1 VDHDALS
8 TLIGAAAGGCEIAR
22 TELTEVALPDEPQWP
37 TEDDDTELDSAPSEP
52 TVQVSRPSVDQP
64 TMRLPIASVLAAP
77 STQEPL
83 SSSPVGG
90 GSSGTSDGSGGS
102 GAPSKG
108 SGGSAGGSSGGK
120 SHGTIGPGGGQPQP
134 VPERTT
140 ADLGKTE
147 TPRAAPVRIEP
158 RGEQTRVVAKPD
170 QKTTELAVPP
180 AKTARV
186 DQLPMSEPSW
196 FDQPVRP
203 DQQPPREQPQRPEP
217 TMRVDQ
223 LQRQEPQRQEPQRQE
238 PQRQEPQRQ
247 EPQRQEP
254 QRTETARFEQPQ
266 RPEPPQPE
274 EPVRETL
281 PVSGYDQEPEDR
293 LTDEPKKGRKSLV
306 VVIGLLVVAALAG
319 ATVYAVKEFGGAE
332 AVETRP
338 PAAPAVVQPLVKP
351 ANAGSPAPSAA
362 GVKGVLAGPAGNSA
376 LGTLTGSVVDPA
388 NGAALWQQ
396 GDTTP
401 ATPASSLKILTAAAA
416 LLSLE
421 KTDQLSTKVVQGAE
435 PGTVVI
441 VGGGDPT
448 ISGTPGSSVYPGAAS
463 LDDLVSQ
470 VKQKGEVTKVLFDL
484 GRYSGEAL
492 GPQWESADIGGGSVA
507 PIVPFMLD
515 GGRLNPKDVNGARTG
530 SPAQAAADAFA
541 QRVGAPGATAGTA
554 PQGAQVL
561 GEIKSAPIEQL
572 VDNMM
577 QISDNVLT
585 EAIAREIAIKTGN
598 EASFAGGVKAVRDV
612 LTKNGF
618 DLTGATFVDGS
629 GLSASNRIPAK
640 LLTDVL
646 SQAAKPTLDDP
657 RTAKL
662 RPLLTALPVAGGSGT
677 LAGRYG
683 GNAAQGRGWVRA
695 KTGTLTGVNALAG
708 TVVDVDGRVLV
719 FAFMSASNRNAE
731 TEVRPALDVMAAALR
746 GCGCS

>member
-1 VDHDALS
+1 M
-8 TLIGAAAGGCEIAR
+8 
-22 TELTEVALPDEPQWP
+22 WP

-64 TMRLPIASVLAAP
+64 TMRFPLASVLAAP

-83 SSSPVGG
+83 RSSPVGG
-90 GSSGTSDGSGGS
+90 GSSGAGSGSGGQS
-102 GAPSKG
+102 VPLNG

-134 VPERTT
+134 ASERTT

-147 TPRAAPVRIEP
+147 PPRAAPVRIEP
-158 RGEQTRVVAKPD
+158 RGEQTRVVPKPD
-170 QKTTELAVPP
+170 HKTTELAVPP

-203 DQQPPREQPQRPEP
+203 DQQPQRTEPQRAEPQRAEPQRPET

-223 LQRQEPQRQEPQRQE
+223 LQRQEPPRQEP
-238 PQRQEPQRQ
+238 P
-247 EPQRQEP
+247 
-254 QRTETARFEQPQ
+254 RTETARFDQPQ
-266 RPEPPQPE
+266 RPEPPKPKD
-274 EPVRETL
+274 PVRETL
-281 PVSGYDQEPEDR
+281 PVSGYDEEPEDR
-293 LTDEPKKGRKSLV
+293 LTDEPKKSRKSLV

-319 ATVYAVKEFGGAE
+319 ATVYAVKEFGGAK
-332 AVETRP
+332 AIETRP

-351 ANAGSPAPSAA
+351 AGAGSPAPSAA
-362 GVKGVLAGPAGNSA
+362 GVKSVLTGPAGNSA

-396 GDTTP
+396 GDTIP

-463 LDDLVSQ
+463 LDDLVNQ
-470 VKQKGEVTKVLFDL
+470 VKQKGAVTKVLFDL
-484 GRYSGEAL
+484 GRYTGEAL

-515 GGRLNPKDVNGARTG
+515 GGRVNPKDVNGARTG
-530 SPAQAAADAFA
+530 SPGQAAADAFA
-541 QRVGAPGATAGTA
+541 QRIGAPGATAGTA

-585 EAIAREIAIKTGN
+585 EAIAREIAIKSGN
-598 EASFAGGVKAVRDV
+598 EPSFAGGVKAVRDV

-618 DLTGATFVDGS
+618 DLTGANFVDGS

-646 SQAAKPTLDDP
+646 SQAAKPSLDDP

>member
-1 VDHDALS
+1 M
-8 TLIGAAAGGCEIAR
+8 
-22 TELTEVALPDEPQWP
+22 PDDPQWP
-37 TEDDDTELDSAPSEP
+37 TEDDDIDSDAAPSEP

-64 TMRLPIASVLAAP
+64 TMRFPLASVLAAP
-77 STQEPL
+77 STPEPL
-83 SSSPVGG
+83 RSSPVRSAPNVPNGSAPAPGAPGG
-90 GSSGTSDGSGGS
+90 PKPVSGG
-102 GAPSKG
+102 P
-108 SGGSAGGSSGGK
+108 SGGNPGGK
-120 SHGTIGPGGGQPQP
+120 SHGPIAPEVGQP
-134 VPERTT
+134 
-140 ADLGKTE
+140 
-147 TPRAAPVRIEP
+147 RAVPVRIEP
-158 RGEQTRVVAKPD
+158 KAEQR
-170 QKTTELAVPP
+170 TTELSVPP

-186 DQLPMSEPSW
+186 DQLPDGDQSW
-196 FDQPVRP
+196 FDQAVRP
-203 DQQPPREQPQRPEP
+203 EQQAGRQQRPEQ
-217 TMRVDQ
+217 TRRVDQ
-223 LQRQEPQRQEPQRQE
+223 LLAPPPPLRQEPPRAEPPRQEPRD
-238 PQRQEPQRQ
+238 
-247 EPQRQEP
+247 
-254 QRTETARFEQPQ
+254 
-266 RPEPPQPE
+266 
-274 EPVRETL
+274 L
-281 PVSGYDQEPEDR
+281 PVTGYDEEPEDR
-293 LTDEPKKGRKSLV
+293 LTADEPSKSRKPLFV
-306 VVIGLLVVAALAG
+306 VLSLLVVAALAG
-319 ATVYAVKEFGGAE
+319 ATVYAVNEFGGTKAI
-332 AVETRP
+332 ETRP
-338 PAAPAVVQPLVKP
+338 PAAPAVVQPLVKA
-351 ANAGSPAPSAA
+351 ANAGGPAPTAA
-362 GVKGVLAGPAGNSA
+362 GVQQALAGPAGNGA
-376 LGTLTGSVVDPA
+376 LGTLTGSVIDPA
-388 NGAALWQQ
+388 SGAALWQR

-448 ISGTPGSSVYPGAAS
+448 ISGAPGKSVYPGAAT
-463 LDDLVSQ
+463 LDDLVNQ
-470 VKQKGEVTKVLFDL
+470 VKAKGPVSKVQFDL
-484 GRYSGEAL
+484 SRYVGEPL
-492 GPQWESADIGGGSVA
+492 GPQWETADIAGGSVA

-515 GGRLNPKDVNGARTG
+515 GGRVDQSNVNGVRTG

-541 QRVGAPGATAGTA
+541 QRIGAPGATAVAA
-554 PQGAQVL
+554 PQGAPVL
-561 GEIKSAPIEQL
+561 GEIKSAPVEQL

-598 EASFAGGVKAVRDV
+598 EPSFAGGVKAVRDV

-629 GLSASNRIPAK
+629 GLSATNKIPAK

-646 SQAAKPTLDDP
+646 TAAAKPTLDDP

-683 GNAAQGRGWVRA
+683 GAAADGKGWVRA

-708 TVVDVDGRVLV
+708 MVVDVDGRVLV
-719 FAFMSASNRNAE
+719 FSFMSASDRNPE